1 MKNYTI
7 IWEHRWMSGSHMHW
21 LTKKT
26 FVRCLDPSY
35 ILNSNYGPS
44 SIYIFEGHITTLGE
58 EVSEENIIN
67 L

>member
-7 IWEHRWMSGSHMHW
+7 IWEDRWMSGSHMHC

-26 FVRCLDPSY
+26 FVRCSDPSR
-35 ILNSNYGPS
+35 ILNSTYGKS
-44 SIYIFEGHITTLGE
+44 TIYIFEGHITTIGE
-58 EVSEENIIN
+58 EVSEKNIVN